1 MPTLLSEKSARTE
14 STFGSWEA
22 LKVGRL
28 QVQRGKVEQTGF
40 HLMMGWNPISV
51 IPDFRK
57 WGEGVGFGG
66 WGPWENPLGT
76 LGTLVLISLICGAT
90 DGASC
95 HSQSHKGAEGTLGKV
110 QMGQE
115 GPCGEPASALSPSPQ
130 WTQLPGPA
138 WPPVCWV
145 ACHTAASMAQGS
157 GRQQHLDELLELLPV
172 LVDVDLRLPEG
183 IDQHRITDLVQHDV
197 CS

>member
-1 MPTLLSEKSARTE
+1 MPTLLPEKSARTE

-90 DGASC
+90 DGPAVI
-95 HSQSHKGAEGTLGKV
+95 HSHIKGLRGLWAK
-110 QMGQE
+110 
-115 GPCGEPASALSPSPQ
+115 CR
-130 WTQLPGPA
+130 
-138 WPPVCWV
+138 WV
-145 ACHTAASMAQGS
+145 RRGLVGS
-157 GRQQHLDELLELLPV
+157 LLV
-172 LVDVDLRLPEG
+172 L
-183 IDQHRITDLVQHDV
+183 
-197 CS
+197 